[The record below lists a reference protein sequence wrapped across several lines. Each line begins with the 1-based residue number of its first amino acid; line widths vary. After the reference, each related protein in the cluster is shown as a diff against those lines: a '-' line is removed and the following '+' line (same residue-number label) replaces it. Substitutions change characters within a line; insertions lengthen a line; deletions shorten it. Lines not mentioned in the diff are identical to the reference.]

1 MKKLLLI
8 LFLISI
14 AFSSEPIFETGDEN
28 EIPPERARITLPQRR
43 ARVQPIIEI
52 DGRNLSVV
60 VPAAPNMRVEV
71 FTPNGRRI
79 ARTRRQIDGEKAVLT
94 LPRSARKNDAVIVS
108 IHANREFYSQRISLS
123 D

>member
-14 AFSSEPIFETGDEN
+14 AFSSEPIFEEGEN
-28 EIPPERARITLPQRR
+28 IERGRVSLPQRR